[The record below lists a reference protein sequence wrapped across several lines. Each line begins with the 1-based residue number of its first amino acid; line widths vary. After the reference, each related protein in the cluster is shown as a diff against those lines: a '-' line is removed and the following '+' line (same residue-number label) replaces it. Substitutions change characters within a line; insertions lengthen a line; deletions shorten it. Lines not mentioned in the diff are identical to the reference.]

1 MKSERNLGCGGMNCS
16 CEEAA
21 QFSFMVSGIGLF
33 GQNLMPN
40 ALRAALYSLGF
51 RSTSA
56 RHKEGNIA
64 FRNTAYALWIAPE
77 QGC

>member
-1 MKSERNLGCGGMNCS
+1 
-16 CEEAA
+16 
-21 QFSFMVSGIGLF
+21 
-33 GQNLMPN
+33 MPN

-56 RHKEGNIA
+56 RHREGNIA
-64 FRNTAYALWIAPE
+64 FRNTAYALGIAPE

>member
-1 MKSERNLGCGGMNCS
+1 
-16 CEEAA
+16 
-21 QFSFMVSGIGLF
+21 MVCGIGLF

-40 ALRAALYSLGF
+40 ALRTALYSLGF

-56 RHKEGNIA
+56 RHREGNIA
-64 FRNTAYALWIAPE
+64 FRNTAYALGIADE